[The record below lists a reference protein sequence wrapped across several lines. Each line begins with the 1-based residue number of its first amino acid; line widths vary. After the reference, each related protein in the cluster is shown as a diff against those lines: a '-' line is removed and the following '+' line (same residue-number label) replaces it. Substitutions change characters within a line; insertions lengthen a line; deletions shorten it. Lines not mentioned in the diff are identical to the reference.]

1 MNHSNHRLENINV
14 TYQGDH
20 TGLGVIDF
28 DQVQI
33 VSMGPHYFP
42 LGEPSRFGIYRK
54 GEDFS
59 DIETSLHKISGWT
72 KFIPCDRSF
81 GSGATW
87 LYFTAEKKE
96 NEVHVCASF
105 ENGKGE
111 DPFAFVFFVKAE
123 EIQIFDK
130 RFQKGSLTGYQ
141 GIGGVAYLI
150 GEEKRVCMQSLVK
163 APMHITALAGGDFF
177 WGADFMIAYEIHDL
191 NIKYDWSF
199 TESI

>member
-1 MNHSNHRLENINV
+1 MSLVNHKLENINV

-28 DQVQI
+28 GQVQI

-54 GEDFS
+54 GDDFS

-87 LYFTAEKKE
+87 IYFAAEKKE
-96 NEVHVCASF
+96 NEVHVSALF

-111 DPFAFVFFVKAE
+111 DPFAFVFFVKAD
-123 EIQIFDK
+123 EIQVFDK
-130 RFQKGSLTGYQ
+130 RYQKGTLSGYQ
-141 GIGGVAYLI
+141 GMSGPMQLI
-150 GEEKRVCMQSLVK
+150 NKEKKVFMQSEVK
-163 APMHITALAGGDFF
+163 APMHITPLAGGEFF
-177 WGADFMIAYEIHDL
+177 WGADFLIAYEIHDL
-191 NIKYDWSF
+191 HIKYDWSF
-199 TESI
+199 RESI